1 MAVMS
6 AGSFYKSF
14 ISIHKKNK
22 LNKYMGWVNT
32 VCYRQFTHFTTRR
45 GFAMSGFDKRVYS
58 YEEAMAG
65 IESGMT
71 VVAGG

>member
-1 MAVMS
+1 
-6 AGSFYKSF
+6 
-14 ISIHKKNK
+14 
-22 LNKYMGWVNT
+22 
-32 VCYRQFTHFTTRR
+32 
-45 GFAMSGFDKRVYS
+45 MSGFDKRVYS